1 MRQRN
6 LPPKG
11 RNNVR
16 RPLEIKAEEASVRS
30 VVSLTSALESLSS
43 MQIAK
48 TKNKVL
54 ISNQFFDEVWNIYK
68 QIRVDVMFNFGRKVD
83 EKPIDRELLILI
95 TAQGGLSG
103 DIDQRLIKLMMQ
115 DYDPEKQDIVVI
127 GHHGALL
134 LLQQKVQFKK
144 YFTLPSRD
152 KNINV
157 RPLVQEVRHYE
168 STSVFYQTY
177 ISLTTQDPKRI
188 ELQSAVAEQAKAVAK
203 GKDDEVISEATYI
216 FEPST
221 FDVVAHLERSMT
233 EIALS
238 QVILDSKL
246 AQYAARFRAMSSAK
260 DRANDL
266 VNELRLDY
274 NRTKRRIQDE
284 RLKEM
289 INGMRLGGTK

>member
-1 MRQRN
+1 MSRLQEVAERQAAMDTILNLTGVFEGLASMRIAGVKNQ
-6 LPPKG
+6 
-11 RNNVR
+11 V
-16 RPLEIKAEEASVRS
+16 
-30 VVSLTSALESLSS
+30 LES
-43 MQIAK
+43 Q
-48 TKNKVL
+48 
-54 ISNQFFDEVWNIYK
+54 QFFSEIWHIYK
-68 QIRVDVMFNFGRKVD
+68 QIRVDSLFRFGRTNKEDVI
-83 EKPIDRELLILI
+83 KKQLFIII
-95 TAQGGLSG
+95 TAEGGFGG
-103 DIDQRLIKLMMQ
+103 DIDQRLIKMVLA
-115 DYDPEKQDIVVI
+115 DFNPEKHDIIVI

-134 LLQQKVQFKK
+134 LIQQHVNFKK

-177 ISLTTQDPKRI
+177 VSLMVQEPKRI
-188 ELQSAVAEQAKAVAK
+188 ELQSSIAAQARAVAGDK
-203 GKDDEVISEATYI
+203 KDQEEVISEATYI

-246 AQYAARFRAMSSAK
+246 AQYAARFRAMSMAK
-260 DRANDL
+260 DRANELVSDL
-266 VNELRLDY
+266 KLEF
-274 NRTKRRIQDE
+274 NRTKRHIQDE

-289 INGMRLGGTK
+289 INGMRLGGK